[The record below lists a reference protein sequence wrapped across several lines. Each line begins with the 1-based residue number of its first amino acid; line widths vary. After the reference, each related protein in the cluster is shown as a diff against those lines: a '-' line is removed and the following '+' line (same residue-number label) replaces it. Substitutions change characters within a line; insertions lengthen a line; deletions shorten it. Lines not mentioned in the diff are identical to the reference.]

1 MTDQT
6 FERIRVINDF
16 NDDDGITIDAVQLAL
31 EPIFSDA
38 FESGSTSSWSTT
50 AAQLPSVLFV
60 ARASAT
66 KGRVPL

>member
-38 FESGSTSSWSTT
+38 FESGSTSAW
-50 AAQLPSVLFV
+50 
-60 ARASAT
+60 
-66 KGRVPL
+66 